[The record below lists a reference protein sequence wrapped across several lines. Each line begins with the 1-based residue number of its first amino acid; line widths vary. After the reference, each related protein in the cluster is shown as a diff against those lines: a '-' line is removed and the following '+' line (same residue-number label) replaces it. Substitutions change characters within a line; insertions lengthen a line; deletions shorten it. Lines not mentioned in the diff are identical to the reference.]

1 MKKQISAKQRTETP
15 LPPLNFWGFLRWT
28 WRQLTSMN
36 TALLLLLLVALA
48 AIPGSILPQRTAS
61 ILKVNN
67 WKSDNPTFANIF
79 DSLGLFDVYGSFWF
93 SAIYILLMISLIGCV
108 IPRLKVYWQSFNE
121 QPPNPPTEI
130 KKFSGYRKI
139 TISKTNIN
147 NIETILKEMGWRVN
161 KKGNGLTAE
170 KGYSREAGNLVFHAS
185 LILLTIALAF
195 GALFSYRGTV
205 IVKEGNGFANTLTQ
219 YDDFRAGKL
228 FNIKSMPNFY
238 FTLNDFTVEFE
249 RSIVQKGSPRKFEA
263 DITINGENDLKILV
277 NKPFNIDGTKVF
289 LTGHGYAPR
298 IEVLNPVKEII
309 FSDSVVF
316 LPQDGNFSSTGVIKI
331 ADESPQLGINARFLP
346 TANVDPINGPTS
358 TFPALDNPQIFMS
371 LWQGDLG
378 VNDGISQSIYKLDT
392 SKMTELGLEEL
403 KPGESWITDQ
413 GFEVKFLAIEQFAT
427 FQVAY
432 EPGRFLALLGAIFA
446 MLGMFFGLGIQRRRI
461 WVLMP
466 RVQKGPSVIE
476 VAGLAKST
484 NHDVNKDLEK
494 LLEVL
499 GVRKLSKKGD
509 RSI

>member
-1 MKKQISAKQRTETP
+1 MKIQISAKQRTETP

-67 WKSDNPTFANIF
+67 WKSANPTFANVF

-108 IPRLKVYWQSFNE
+108 IPRLKIYCQSFNE
-121 QPPNPPTEI
+121 QPPNPPIEI
-130 KKFSGYRKI
+130 KKFNGYRRISIPRTNLNKI
-139 TISKTNIN
+139 ES
-147 NIETILKEMGWRVN
+147 ILNEMGWRVN
-161 KKGNGLTAE
+161 KRANGLTAE
-170 KGYSREAGNLVFHAS
+170 KGYAREAGNLVFHAS
-185 LILLTIALAF
+185 LIILTIALAF

-228 FNIKSMPNFY
+228 FNIRSMPNFF
-238 FTLNDFTVEFE
+238 FTLNNFTVEFE
-249 RSIVQKGSPRKFEA
+249 RSINQKGSPRKFEA
-263 DITINGENDLKILV
+263 DIRLNDKKDLKVLV
-277 NKPFNIDGTKVF
+277 NKPFNVNGTKIY

-298 IEVLNPVKEII
+298 IEVLNPRKEII

-346 TANVDPINGPTS
+346 TAKIDPINGPTS
-358 TFPALDNPQIFMS
+358 TFPGLDNPQIFMS
-371 LWQGDLG
+371 LWQGDMG

-413 GFEVKFLAIEQFAT
+413 GFEIRFQSVEQFAS

-484 NHDVNKDLEK
+484 NHDISKDIEK
-494 LLEVL
+494 ILAE
-499 GVRKLSKKGD
+499 LSGKRFIKKGD

>member
-67 WKSDNPTFANIF
+67 WKSANPTFANVF

-108 IPRLKVYWQSFNE
+108 IPRLKIYWQSFNE
-121 QPPNPPTEI
+121 QPPNPPIEI
-130 KKFSGYRKI
+130 KKFNGYRRISIPRTNLNKI
-139 TISKTNIN
+139 ES
-147 NIETILKEMGWRVN
+147 ILNEMGWRVN
-161 KKGNGLTAE
+161 KKANGLTAE
-170 KGYSREAGNLVFHAS
+170 KGYAREAGNLVFHAS
-185 LILLTIALAF
+185 LIILTIALAF

-205 IVKEGNGFANTLTQ
+205 IVKEENGFSNTLTQ

-228 FNIKSMPNFY
+228 FNIKSMPNF
-238 FTLNDFTVEFE
+238 FFALNNFTVEFE
-249 RSIVQKGSPRKFEA
+249 RSINQKGSPRKFEA
-263 DITINGENDLKILV
+263 DIRLNNKKDLKVLV
-277 NKPFNIDGTKVF
+277 NKPFNVNGTKIY

-298 IEVLNPVKEII
+298 IEVLNPRKEII

-346 TANVDPINGPTS
+346 TAKLDPINGPTS
-358 TFPALDNPQIFMS
+358 TFPGLDNPQIFMS

-378 VNDGISQSIYKLDT
+378 VNNGISQSIYKLDT

-413 GFEVKFLAIEQFAT
+413 GFEIRFQSVEQFAS

-484 NHDVNKDLEK
+484 NHDISKDIEK
-494 LLEVL
+494 ILAE
-499 GVRKLSKKGD
+499 LSGKRFIKKGD

>member
-67 WKSDNPTFANIF
+67 WKSANPTFANVF

-108 IPRLKVYWQSFNE
+108 IPRLKIYWQSFNE
-121 QPPNPPTEI
+121 QPPNPPIEI
-130 KKFSGYRKI
+130 KKFNGYRRISIPRTNLNKI
-139 TISKTNIN
+139 ES
-147 NIETILKEMGWRVN
+147 ILNEMGWRVN
-161 KKGNGLTAE
+161 KKANGLTAE
-170 KGYSREAGNLVFHAS
+170 KGYAREAGNLVFHAS
-185 LILLTIALAF
+185 LIILTIALAF

-228 FNIKSMPNFY
+228 FNIRSMPNFF
-238 FTLNDFTVEFE
+238 FTLNNFTVEFE
-249 RSIVQKGSPRKFEA
+249 RSINQKGSPRKFEA
-263 DITINGENDLKILV
+263 DIRLNDKKDLKVLV
-277 NKPFNIDGTKVF
+277 NKPFNVNGTKIY

-298 IEVLNPVKEII
+298 IDVLNSRKEII

-346 TANVDPINGPTS
+346 TAKIDPINGPTS
-358 TFPALDNPQIFMS
+358 TFPGLDNPQIFMS
-371 LWQGDLG
+371 LWQGDMG

-413 GFEVKFLAIEQFAT
+413 GFEIRFQSVEQFAS

-446 MLGMFFGLGIQRRRI
+446 MLGMFFGLGIQRRRV

-484 NHDVNKDLEK
+484 NHDISKDIEK
-494 LLEVL
+494 ILAE
-499 GVRKLSKKGD
+499 LSGKRFIKKGD